1 MFNDEEETSVNEEKP
16 VVNEEKPVVNEKK
29 PVVNVFEDT
38 LLTNMEIGKKIQL
51 GAKIFYIMMAI
62 LMVFTGI
69 MGFASIS
76 NLDRQFESV
85 DGVLIVS
92 LLFFIAVTLGICYVL
107 YLLLMGF
114 GAIIMDVN
122 AIKERE

>member
-1 MFNDEEETSVNEEKP
+1 MYYNYFERGVYMFNDEEETSVNEEKP

-29 PVVNVFEDT
+29 PVVNEEKPVVNVFKDT

-76 NLDRQFESV
+76 NLDRQF
-85 DGVLIVS
+85 
-92 LLFFIAVTLGICYVL
+92 
-107 YLLLMGF
+107 
-114 GAIIMDVN
+114 
-122 AIKERE
+122 